1 MYPNRIIT
9 KIKAP
14 RIVLKRLLLKI
25 VFNNEKRL
33 LIIFKSLLINKNS
46 VFIFYMVTYLLVS
59 KNIISSEINLLEPLI
74 DILLIQNIKDIKI
87 YKPESDAYSDY
98 VIISTASSN
107 IQMNSALTK
116 ITKHIKSLEMEI
128 LSEGMNSSWILLQSN
143 GVTLHIFT
151 EETRDYYSI
160 EDLYFDSN
168 LVNQYG

>member
-1 MYPNRIIT
+1 
-9 KIKAP
+9 
-14 RIVLKRLLLKI
+14 
-25 VFNNEKRL
+25 
-33 LIIFKSLLINKNS
+33 
-46 VFIFYMVTYLLVS
+46 MVTYLLVS

-151 EETRDYYSI
+151 EDTRDYYSI

>member
-1 MYPNRIIT
+1 
-9 KIKAP
+9 
-14 RIVLKRLLLKI
+14 
-25 VFNNEKRL
+25 
-33 LIIFKSLLINKNS
+33 
-46 VFIFYMVTYLLVS
+46 MVTYLLVS

-107 IQMNSALTK
+107 TQMNSALTK

>member
-1 MYPNRIIT
+1 MS
-9 KIKAP
+9 
-14 RIVLKRLLLKI
+14 
-25 VFNNEKRL
+25 EK
-33 LIIFKSLLINKNS
+33 INKSISN
-46 VFIFYMVTYLLVS
+46 FID
-59 KNIISSEINLLEPLI
+59 PLI

-87 YKPESDAYSDY
+87 YEPELDSFSDY

-107 IQMNSALTK
+107 TQMNSALTK
-116 ITKHIKSLEMEI
+116 ITKHIKSLGIQI

>member
-1 MYPNRIIT
+1 MVIYL
-9 KIKAP
+9 
-14 RIVLKRLLLKI
+14 IVS
-25 VFNNEKRL
+25 EK
-33 LIIFKSLLINKNS
+33 INKSISN
-46 VFIFYMVTYLLVS
+46 FID
-59 KNIISSEINLLEPLI
+59 PLI

-87 YKPESDAYSDY
+87 YEPELDSFSDY

-107 IQMNSALTK
+107 TQMNSALTK
-116 ITKHIKSLEMEI
+116 ITKHIKSLGIQI

>member
-1 MYPNRIIT
+1 MVIYL
-9 KIKAP
+9 
-14 RIVLKRLLLKI
+14 IVS
-25 VFNNEKRL
+25 EK
-33 LIIFKSLLINKNS
+33 INKSISN
-46 VFIFYMVTYLLVS
+46 FID
-59 KNIISSEINLLEPLI
+59 PLI

-87 YKPESDAYSDY
+87 YEPESDFFSDY

-116 ITKHIKSLEMEI
+116 ITKHIKSLGIQI

>member
-14 RIVLKRLLLKI
+14 RIVLKRLLLKT

-33 LIIFKSLLINKNS
+33 LIIFKFLLINKNS

-59 KNIISSEINLLEPLI
+59 KNIITIEINLLEPLI